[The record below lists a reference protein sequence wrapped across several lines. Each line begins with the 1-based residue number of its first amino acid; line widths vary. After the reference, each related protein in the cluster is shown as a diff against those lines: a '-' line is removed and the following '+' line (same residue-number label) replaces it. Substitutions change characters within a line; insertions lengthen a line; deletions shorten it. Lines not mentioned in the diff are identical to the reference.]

1 MFSWDAW
8 LAVNQGVSLTT
19 SGGGGGGGGLL
30 NTFSMI
36 APPSSSG
43 LFCSSD
49 ELGPVRITTGIWKY
63 DTASPQTDALFVRYA
78 TGP

>member
-1 MFSWDAW
+1 
-8 LAVNQGVSLTT
+8 
-19 SGGGGGGGGLL
+19 
-30 NTFSMI
+30 MI